1 MKQDYIKNTEELGRT
16 QERKDAITI
25 LNAGF
30 SAINTENA
38 IRNLIR
44 IDGETLHVDGHI
56 FDLNTY
62 KNIYCIAFGKASG
75 DAVLTLESI
84 LGAKLVG
91 GIALDKSEFTT
102 QLVKLYRGTHPRP
115 SEANVKASG
124 EIYKLAEGL
133 GENDLAFVVVS
144 GGGSSLLCWPES
156 ECEQGLLLYE
166 AFLKTGGTVREMN
179 TVRKHISSLK
189 GGGLSKIL
197 YPATVVSLVLCDV
210 SGGYYEDVASG
221 PTYYDTSTVDDA
233 KKVLEK
239 YNLTV
244 PLYLNETPKDKKYF
258 EKVYNIPVLSNVVAL
273 DAMQK
278 KSRELGYESEI
289 LGAEMYENPHDALG
303 IFLQRAKP
311 HTVLLA
317 GGEPSLAVTKKGG
330 SGGRNEM
337 TSLMAVKY
345 ITDQDT
351 FSSCA
356 SDGIDNQSL
365 YAGGIVDYSTVTRA
379 QECGLDVDKALDDFD
394 PEPLL
399 IATKDMVLTG
409 ETGSN
414 VSDFMMLIR
423 K

>member
-1 MKQDYIKNTEELGRT
+1 MKQEHIQN
-16 QERKDAITI
+16 KDALARTKERENMIHI

-30 SAINTENA
+30 SSISTENA
-38 IRNLIR
+38 IRNLVR

-56 FDLNTY
+56 FDLNKY

-84 LGAKLVG
+84 LGAKLHG
-91 GIALDKSEFTT
+91 GVALDKSEYPT

-115 SEANVKASG
+115 SEDNVKASG

-133 GENDLAFVVVS
+133 GEEDLAFVVVS

-156 ECEQGLLLYE
+156 ECQQGLLLYE
-166 AFLKTGGTVREMN
+166 AFLKVGGTIREIN
-179 TVRKHISSLK
+179 TIRKHISSLK
-189 GGGLSKIL
+189 GGGLAKTL
-197 YPATVVSLVLCDV
+197 YPATVISLILCDV

-221 PTYYDTSTVDDA
+221 PTYYDTSTVADA
-233 KKVLEK
+233 EAVLKKYDMSL
-239 YNLTV
+239 

-258 EKVYNIPVLSNVVAL
+258 EKVYNIPVLSNVIAL
-273 DAMQK
+273 DAMEK
-278 KSRELGYESEI
+278 KSRELGYNTKI
-289 LGAEMYENPHDALG
+289 LGAEMYDAPDQALS
-303 IFLQRAKP
+303 IFMSKAEDN
-311 HTVLLA
+311 TVLLA

-337 TSLMAVKY
+337 TTLMALKH
-345 ITDQDT
+345 ITEKDT

-356 SDGIDNQSL
+356 SDGIDNQSK
-365 YAGGIVDYSTVTRA
+365 YAGGIVDYTSLTKSR
-379 QECGLDVDKALDDFD
+379 EIGLDLEQALSDFD
-394 PEPLL
+394 PEPFLEKTEDL
-399 IATKDMVLTG
+399 VLTG

-414 VSDFMMLIR
+414 VSDFLLMIR

>member
-1 MKQDYIKNTEELGRT
+1 
-16 QERKDAITI
+16 
-25 LNAGF
+25 LNK
-30 SAINTENA
+30 
-38 IRNLIR
+38 
-44 IDGETLHVDGHI
+44 
-56 FDLNTY
+56 Y

-75 DAVLTLESI
+75 DAVLTLEAI

-91 GIALDKSEFTT
+91 GIALDKSEFPS
-102 QLVKLYRGTHPRP
+102 QIVKLYRGTHPRP

-124 EIYKLAEGL
+124 EICKLAEGL
-133 GENDLAFVVVS
+133 GEEDLAFVVVS

-166 AFLKTGGTVREMN
+166 SFLKTGGTVREMN
-179 TVRKHISSLK
+179 TVRKHISAVK
-189 GGGLSKIL
+189 GGGLAKTL
-197 YPATVVSLVLCDV
+197 YPATVISLVLCDV

-221 PTYYDTSTVDDA
+221 PTYYDTSTVEDA
-233 KKVLEK
+233 KAVLTK
-239 YNLTV
+239 YNLDV

-278 KSRELGYESEI
+278 KAREIGYEAEI
-289 LGAEMYENPHDALG
+289 LGAEMYDAPDEAIK
-303 IFLQRAKP
+303 IFVSRAKP

-365 YAGGIVDYSTVTRA
+365 YAGAIVDVDTIARA
-379 QECGLDVDKALDDFD
+379 QEKGLNVDTALADFD

-399 IATKDMVLTG
+399 IATEDMVLTG

-414 VSDFMMLIR
+414 VSDFMLLIR